1 MGSGVGSVAVL
12 HGGRGIEAAAAWRD
26 NGVSPMNHRLILAVV
41 LAGCSLQIAIP
52 FLFANDTAATL
63 GAGGLIPVK
72 SSTVVMDSEDL
83 RISPHLIN
91 VKYVFRNGTNR
102 DVDLTVAFPLPEID
116 GGAAANIPI
125 NIPSTDTNFVDFHAT
140 VDGRPI
146 QAMTE
151 VRAFFYGSEIT
162 YELRSL
168 GLPFSVL
175 DKNVTAKFNGLPVE
189 NRQELERR
197 GWIDCS
203 LSRDGRC
210 WPLWQTRVQFY
221 WTEHFKAHSKV
232 EVLHTYR
239 PVVGGSYITM
249 NDTGESNIA
258 PYCGGV
264 AAIDQI
270 KRLKAQHPPKGP
282 SETAVME
289 KTISYILT
297 TANNVSVRQGPS

>member
-1 MGSGVGSVAVL
+1 M
-12 HGGRGIEAAAAWRD
+12 
-26 NGVSPMNHRLILAVV
+26 
-41 LAGCSLQIAIP
+41 
-52 FLFANDTAATL
+52 F
-63 GAGGLIPVK
+63 
-72 SSTVVMDSEDL
+72 
-83 RISPHLIN
+83 
-91 VKYVFRNGTNR
+91 FRNGTNR

-125 NIPSTDTNFVDFHAT
+125 NIPSTDATNFVDFHAT

-297 TANNVSVRQGPS
+297 TANNWKGPIRKFRLSVVPDSQEDIVLTCMAGLKPITQYLYRLDKLNFRPDRELDLLILEPVNRQLLNP